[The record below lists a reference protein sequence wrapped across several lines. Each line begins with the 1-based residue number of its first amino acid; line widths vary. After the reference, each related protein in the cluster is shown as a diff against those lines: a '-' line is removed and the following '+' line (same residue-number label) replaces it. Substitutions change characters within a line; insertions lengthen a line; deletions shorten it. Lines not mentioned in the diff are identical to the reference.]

1 MNLYENLSKNNVV
14 QTAMS
19 TLVFRIKEQRIFC
32 DNMVHAWASQY
43 TVFKWSS
50 NIVFKHR
57 AQTSVQLPFE
67 IVESICCQDKE
78 YGYITRYTYILER
91 LNKENSGNS
100 KNLCFMSKHN
110 KDITKVNPFTAT
122 KCKSKKDLGERLL
135 LIKVAF
141 NEPSKNEIVSRGIV

>member
-1 MNLYENLSKNNVV
+1 ME
-14 QTAMS
+14 
-19 TLVFRIKEQRIFC
+19 
-32 DNMVHAWASQY
+32 
-43 TVFKWSS
+43 
-50 NIVFKHR
+50 FKHR
-57 AQTSVQLPFE
+57 VQTSVQLPFE
-67 IVESICCQDKE
+67 IVESICWQDKE
-78 YGYITRYTYILER
+78 YITRYTYVLER

-141 NEPSKNEIVSRGIV
+141 NEPSKNEIVRGDIV